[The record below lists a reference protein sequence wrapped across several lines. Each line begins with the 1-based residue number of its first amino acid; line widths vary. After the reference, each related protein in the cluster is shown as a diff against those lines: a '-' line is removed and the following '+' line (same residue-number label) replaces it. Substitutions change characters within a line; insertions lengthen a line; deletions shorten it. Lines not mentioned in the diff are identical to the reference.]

1 MLIHAAW
8 RRGRVS
14 CACAII
20 TLWSRIEDNYNIYI
34 YILYVCVFICIC
46 ICISNIEHYRTINA
60 IKSTSYQNT
69 RPLFRA
75 SGLVLDL
82 FILASRH
89 VGGISHQRK
98 GLDAHVLWEVLRQH
112 RRGTGTLQSVA
123 EEDEREK
130 HTPTKQLGRLAT
142 VGPVGVSRKGVCPN
156 TSSL

>member
-1 MLIHAAW
+1 MQLGEGAKYHVLVQSSLCGPGLK
-8 RRGRVS
+8 R
-14 CACAII
+14 II
-20 TLWSRIEDNYNIYI
+20 IYI
-34 YILYVCVFICIC
+34 YICMCIYMYMYLYLYMYMYI
-46 ICISNIEHYRTINA
+46 YRTINV

-69 RPLFRA
+69 RPIFRE

-82 FILASRH
+82 FILASH

-98 GLDAHVLWEVLRQH
+98 GLDAHVLWEVSRQH